1 VRAGC
6 TKIVP
11 SVPYR
16 KAEIRPYR
24 PEDEGL
30 LFGLAKSAFGEEEA
44 WDDSRTLA
52 VLEADTVFVAEVEGS
67 AAGYVA
73 VERAGDSVCIE
84 QLLVS
89 PAHEAEGVGR
99 QLFEFAEGFAISQ
112 GARSLQVVV
121 EGENH
126 RAAAF
131 YRSRGCVPSEGDVF
145 ELVLPQR

>member
-1 VRAGC
+1 M
-6 TKIVP
+6 
-11 SVPYR
+11 PYR

-24 PEDEGL
+24 PEDEGR
-30 LFGLAKSAFGEEEA
+30 LFGLAKSAFGEEKT
-44 WDDSRTLA
+44 WDDARTLE

-73 VERAGDSVCIE
+73 VERTGDSVCIE

-112 GARSLQVVV
+112 GARSLRAVV
-121 EGENH
+121 ERGNR
-126 RAAAF
+126 RAVAF
-131 YRSRGCVPSEGDVF
+131 YRRRGFVRSGRDLY
-145 ELVLPQR
+145 ELILPQS

>member
-1 VRAGC
+1 LRVG
-6 TKIVP
+6 
-11 SVPYR
+11 YR

-30 LFGLAKSAFGEEEA
+30 LFGLAKGAFGDEA
-44 WDDSRTLA
+44 TWDDARTLS

-73 VERAGDSVCIE
+73 VEHEGDKICIE

-121 EGENH
+121 EGQNLP
-126 RAAAF
+126 AVAF
-131 YRSRGCVPSEGDVF
+131 YRSRGFVPAGEDLF
-145 ELVLPQR
+145 ELILPQR

>member
-1 VRAGC
+1 
-6 TKIVP
+6 
-11 SVPYR
+11 VPYR

-30 LFGLAKSAFGEEEA
+30 LFGLAKGAFGEEEA
-44 WDDSRTLA
+44 WDDAHTLQ

-73 VERAGDSVCIE
+73 VERTGDAVCID

-99 QLFEFAEGFAISQ
+99 QLVEYAEGFAISQ

-121 EGENH
+121 EDENR

-131 YRSRGCVPSEGDVF
+131 YRSRGFVESGPDRL
-145 ELVLPQR
+145 ELILPQR

>member
-1 VRAGC
+1 M
-6 TKIVP
+6 
-11 SVPYR
+11 PYR

-44 WDDSRTLA
+44 WDDARTLS
-52 VLEADTVFVAEVEGS
+52 VLEADTVFVAEVAGA

-73 VERAGDSVCIE
+73 VEHAGDSVCIE

-112 GARSLQVVV
+112 GARSLRAVV
-121 EGENH
+121 EGENR
-126 RAAAF
+126 RAVAF
-131 YRSRGCVPSEGDVF
+131 YRSRGFVPSEGDLF
-145 ELVLPQR
+145 ELILPQA

>member
-1 VRAGC
+1 
-6 TKIVP
+6 
-11 SVPYR
+11 VPYR

-30 LFGLAKSAFGEEEA
+30 LFGLAKSAFGEEAA
-44 WDDSRTLA
+44 WDDARTLA

-73 VERAGDSVCIE
+73 VERAGDTVCIE

-99 QLFEFAEGFAISQ
+99 QLFEYAEGFAISQ
-112 GARSLQVVV
+112 GARSLQVIV
-121 EGENH
+121 EGENR

-131 YRSRGCVPSEGDVF
+131 YRSRGFVPSGEDLL
-145 ELVLPQR
+145 ELILPQE

>member
-1 VRAGC
+1 
-6 TKIVP
+6 
-11 SVPYR
+11 VPYR

-44 WDDSRTLA
+44 WDDAHTLE

-73 VERAGDSVCIE
+73 VERSGDSVCIE

-112 GARSLQVVV
+112 GARSLRAVV
-121 EGENH
+121 EGEN
-126 RAAAF
+126 RSAVAF
-131 YRSRGCVPSEGDVF
+131 YRSRGFVPSEGDLF
-145 ELVLPQR
+145 ELILPQD

>member
-1 VRAGC
+1 
-6 TKIVP
+6 
-11 SVPYR
+11 VPYR

-30 LFGLAKSAFGEEEA
+30 LFGLAKSTFGEAET
-44 WDDSRTLA
+44 WDDARTLA

-73 VERAGDSVCIE
+73 VERTGDSVCID

-99 QLFEFAEGFAISQ
+99 QLFEFAEGFAIAQ
-112 GARSLQVVV
+112 GARSLQAIV
-121 EGENH
+121 EDEN
-126 RAAAF
+126 RTAVAF
-131 YRSRGCVPSEGDVF
+131 YRSRGFVSSGQDVF
-145 ELVLPQR
+145 ELILPQR

>member
-1 VRAGC
+1 LR
-6 TKIVP
+6 
-11 SVPYR
+11 VPYR
-16 KAEIRPYR
+16 KAEIRPFQ

-44 WDDSRTLA
+44 WDDARTLA

-121 EGENH
+121 EEANR

-131 YRSRGCVPSEGDVF
+131 YRSRGFVPSEGDLF

>member
-1 VRAGC
+1 
-6 TKIVP
+6 
-11 SVPYR
+11 VPYR

-24 PEDEGL
+24 PEDEGT
-30 LFGLAKSAFGEEEA
+30 LFGLAKGAFGEEES

-112 GARSLQVVV
+112 GARALQAVV
-121 EGENH
+121 EGEN
-126 RAAAF
+126 RQAVAF
-131 YRSRGCVPSEGDVF
+131 YRSRGFVQSGEDLF
-145 ELVLPQR
+145 ELILPQS

>member
-1 VRAGC
+1 
-6 TKIVP
+6 
-11 SVPYR
+11 VPYR

-30 LFGLAKSAFGEEEA
+30 LFGLAKSVFGDEEA

-52 VLEADTVFVAEVEGS
+52 VLGTDTVFVAEVEGS

-73 VERAGDSVCIE
+73 VDHTGDSVCIE

-121 EGENH
+121 EDENQ

-131 YRSRGCVPSEGDVF
+131 YRSRGFVPTGHDLF
-145 ELVLPQR
+145 ELILPQQ